1 MNNVVYGQLQSEKIA
16 EENEVCRKI
25 VREIAQFGVT
35 QRQQM
40 YLIYLL
46 ALELENIENMRAI
59 TSFLKETVGS
69 ELFLSDPEH
78 NNGKIDVC

>member
-46 ALELENIENMRAI
+46 LDI
-59 TSFLKETVGS
+59 
-69 ELFLSDPEH
+69 
-78 NNGKIDVC
+78 C